1 MNRAGRSRVPPILAV
16 ALSGVLFG
24 CAQIRTAES
33 QLTIDMTDF
42 DFDFAANPV
51 LLQRR

>member
-1 MNRAGRSRVPPILAV
+1 MPPILAV

-42 DFDFAANPV
+42 DFAANPA